1 MWNPEKMVETIPFAK
16 QKQRHRRREQSY
28 GYHFKKQGGIIQEK
42 KYLQHIADK
51 ECEYKYI
58 KNFFNQ

>member
-28 GYHFKKQGGIIQEK
+28 GYHFKKQGGIIQGK

-51 ECEYKYI
+51 E
-58 KNFFNQ
+58 